1 MQVFSFDARLLWIQ
15 RMERK
20 EKEKFPDSKASI
32 EKPFK
37 MYNDANDITVWLRP
51 EELAKNGWEL
61 DQTDARQ
68 VKPAYKA
75 VFTGWNSN

>member
-1 MQVFSFDARLLWIQ
+1 
-15 RMERK
+15 
-20 EKEKFPDSKASI
+20 
-32 EKPFK
+32 

-75 VFTGWNSN
+75 VFTG